1 MTDLERWELASWC
14 WDELVGYGCPF
25 DYAYGCTITLSS
37 CPTAEDTEVVAAA
50 GDESVQRA

>member
-25 DYAYGCTITLSS
+25 DYAYGCTIPLNF
-37 CPTAEDTEVVAAA
+37 PTAEDAEVVAAA
-50 GDESVQRA
+50 WDVSVQRA